1 MIDKP
6 HSMEEFIESLEDVAI
21 TPPEEAAARLF
32 VVSDIHS
39 DYEANMAWCRSLAD
53 GGRFRRDT
61 LIVAG
66 DVSHS
71 LEVVR
76 ETLALLVAAFDRVW
90 FVPGN
95 HDLWVWTTSI
105 GARGTNAVPGGEDS
119 LAKLQQTM
127 ALCAELGV
135 HTAPGYAPAL
145 GLIIVPLTR
154 TLT

>member
-1 MIDKP
+1 MIDEP

-21 TPPEEAAARLF
+21 TPPDEAAARLF

-71 LEVVR
+71 LEIVR

-95 HDLWVWTTSI
+95 HDLWVWTQ
-105 GARGTNAVPGGEDS
+105 R
-119 LAKLQQTM
+119 
-127 ALCAELGV
+127 
-135 HTAPGYAPAL
+135 
-145 GLIIVPLTR
+145 
-154 TLT
+154 